1 MEDVIFSGTSNRPA
15 KNISEVTLLIQN
27 HDKNAPIQY
36 NDLNEIIVKRR
47 IEIKDFSKFLGS
59 HGGILDRLD
68 SMFFAAIIFQIYLVY
83 FI

>member
-1 MEDVIFSGTSNRPA
+1 MVIAIFLFIGDVFFSFIKR
-15 KNISEVTLLIQN
+15 
-27 HDKNAPIQY
+27 Y
-36 NDLNEIIVKRR
+36 LN
-47 IEIKDFSKFLGS
+47 IKDFSILLGS